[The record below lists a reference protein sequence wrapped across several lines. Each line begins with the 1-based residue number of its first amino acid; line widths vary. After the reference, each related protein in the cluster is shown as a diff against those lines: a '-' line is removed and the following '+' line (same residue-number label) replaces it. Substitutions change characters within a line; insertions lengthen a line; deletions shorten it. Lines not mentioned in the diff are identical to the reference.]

1 MVQMKRS
8 GSRLDWGFA
17 TLTVIGIVGTVIG
30 HRRASLIVEDVSFG
44 TVLVLSFLFVPM
56 AWWRLAHTW
65 KDEGSARLRLWIS
78 LAGCVALTLALAL
91 PCIPFFCSFV
101 RMGFGPPWD
110 YKLLMFGFGS
120 AAFLLGI
127 GAARTVRFPLMLGGL
142 ILCVIGLILPV
153 GV

>member
-1 MVQMKRS
+1 MVRVKRS
-8 GSRLDWGFA
+8 SGRLDWGLA
-17 TLTVIGIVGTVIG
+17 ALTLIAIVGTMVR
-30 HRRASLIVEDVSFG
+30 HRATVVMENVSFG
-44 TVLVLSFLFVPM
+44 ALLVLVFLFVPM
-56 AWWRLAHTW
+56 AWWRILRAW
-65 KDEGSARLRLWIS
+65 KDQETAQWRMWIS
-78 LAGCVALTLALAL
+78 LAGCVALSLALAL
-91 PCIPFFCSFV
+91 PCIPFFASLV

-142 ILCVIGLILPV
+142 MIGVIGLILPV